1 MSESTAYRTAQ
12 GSDGRAEFFVDAVE
26 HTVDEAARL
35 FRPELLGD
43 LDRFVDG
50 DLRRHVIGPQEL
62 VDRQPENIAIDHGH
76 PLEIPVLGELRDH
89 LVDLRLVRLGAT
101 NEGVTEHVGL
111 LVDRVA
117 RPEVGLV
124 SAGVVLAVQF
134 ELVQE
139 LERDLARLPAA
150 AHLSGALRP
159 PWTAGGLS
167 QMHVAPTRPFTRR
180 RSTPGIWSRSA
191 VLNTPD
197 PFRHLQ
203 RCLGGFLAAIADLAA
218 GAGPRLLLGERGDHA
233 EGRRHAVRDRDLP
246 DAGSGLARD
255 VREVR
260 SLASD
265 DDTHAHDPGE
275 PPGRR
280 QMARG
285 LWQLERSR
293 HPVHLDGVR
302 AEPRGAQ
309 GAERARHEPLRDAF
323 VEAGRDD
330 GKPHGPGAPGGPAK
344 LRSAGGH
351 LSQAVKTTSAT
362 ACRASCRG
370 TYDCPQSRDSRS
382 PPAP

>member
-50 DLRRHVIGPQEL
+50 DLRWYVIGPQQL
-62 VDRQPENIAIDHGH
+62 VDCQPEDVAIDHGH

-89 LVDLRLVRLGAT
+89 LVDLRLVRLGAAH
-101 NEGVTEHVGL
+101 EGVAEQVSL
-111 LVDRVA
+111 LVDRMA
-117 RPEVGLV
+117 RPELGLV
-124 SAGVVLAVQF
+124 SAGVVLAVQV

-150 AHLSGALRP
+150 AHLSGSLRP
-159 PWTAGGLS
+159 PRTAGGLM
-167 QMHVAPTRPFTRR
+167 QAHVTPTRPFSRWR
-180 RSTPGIWSRSA
+180 CWRACWTPSGCA
-191 VLNTPD
+191 ACLDAAD
-197 PFRHLQ
+197 PFGHLQ

-233 EGRRHAVRDRDLP
+233 EGRRHAVLDRDLP
-246 DAGSGLARD
+246 DAGGGLARD
-255 VREVR
+255 VLEVR
-260 SLASD
+260 SLAPD
-265 DDTHAHDPGE
+265 DDAHAHDPGE

-285 LWQLERSR
+285 LWQLERSGD
-293 HPVHLDGVR
+293 PVHLDGVR
-302 AEPRGAQ
+302 TEPRGAQ
-309 GAERARHEPLRDAF
+309 GAERAGHEPLRDAL

-344 LRSAGGH
+344 LRSARGH
-351 LSQAVKTTSAT
+351 LSQAVKTTSAR
-362 ACRASCRG
+362 ACRAWC
-370 TYDCPQSRDSRS
+370 
-382 PPAP
+382 